1 METVKGPDR
10 DKRIEDMV
18 VRYQGPLLRLC
29 YAYLHDEELARDAVQ
44 ETFIKA
50 YRGLDRFREEASEKT
65 WLTRIAINTCKDLR
79 RSGWFRHI
87 DRTVTLEMLPE
98 AETPAEPEEKSLTA
112 SIMNLPKR
120 LREAALLCWL
130 QGMTYDE
137 AAGVLGI
144 TLQAVGSRLNRARNR
159 LRESLEGGEA
169 L

>member
-10 DKRIEDMV
+10 DERIEDMV

-50 YRGLDRFREEASEKT
+50 YKGLDSFRGDASEKT
-65 WLTRIAINTCKDLR
+65 WLTRIAVNTCKDLH
-79 RSGWFRHI
+79 RSGWFRHM
-87 DRTVTLEMLPE
+87 DRRVTPETLPE
-98 AETPAEPEEKSLTA
+98 AAAPAEPEDTGLTA
-112 SIMNLPKR
+112 AIMNLPKR

-130 QGMTYDE
+130 QGLTYDE
-137 AAGVLGI
+137 AADVLGI
-144 TLQAVGSRLNRARNR
+144 TLQAVGGRLNRARNK
-159 LRESLEGGEA
+159 LRESLEGGDA